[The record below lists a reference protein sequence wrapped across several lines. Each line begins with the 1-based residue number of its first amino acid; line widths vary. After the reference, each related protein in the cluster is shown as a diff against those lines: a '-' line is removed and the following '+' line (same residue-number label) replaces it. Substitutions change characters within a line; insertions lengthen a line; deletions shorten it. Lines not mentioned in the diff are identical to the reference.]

1 MIVALYARV
10 SSDRQRQ
17 EGTINSQVQ
26 QLREFAAAQKLPI
39 DDRHVYLDDGE
50 SGYYLDRPALD
61 RLRDAARDGLIDI
74 VLVQDPDRFSRKYA
88 YQVLLLEEFNRWG
101 ARVRFLKQ
109 PPPDSAEQKL
119 LVQIQGVISEY
130 ERARIMERTRRGR
143 LFLARRGI
151 PSSSRVPF
159 GYRYI
164 PRTRKEPARVEVDE
178 EAAKIVPQ
186 IYSWYVEEG
195 LSDRQIALR
204 LMDRK
209 VPPPKAPVCYWDP
222 TTVSY
227 ILKNDSYLGTWY
239 INRYKSEPRTGQASP
254 RIVERPREEWIP
266 ITLPCL
272 ISAQLFVRAQD
283 MRGCEGHQGPK
294 PMKYPETH
302 LLRRMVVCG
311 PCGRKMTCHNSM
323 PGGHRY
329 YWCRGTDPHRIKLKA
344 RCPYPTVSAPALDD
358 LVWSDIVSLL
368 TDPQLILSA
377 WREQNQVT
385 GKQKITDE
393 EIRKLKRQIVDGNNQ
408 RTRLLDAYEESAIEL
423 REFVVRRNAMDEKIA
438 KCQMKL
444 DVISTESKKGLSTAD
459 LTRNLDEVCRSL
471 SKGLQSMS
479 MGKKM
484 KLCRKLIEKVVT
496 NEHTVEIHYRFPVS
510 SNFNNKGEGHQS
522 FFPAGGT
529 AQTTKSPR
537 KQSAPQI
544 PLELPLDERRVAV
557 PVGAALAGLVEE
569 RRKVLPHHAVKSG
582 SFGLAPA
589 VGARQGPGGGT
600 LLALVGDGGQAKI
613 DPGRPRRRL
622 LFELHAPQRAARHVP
637 GSGFDM
643 SLKMQVRGRTR
654 PGRERPSARPRWIL
668 WGSPAIRRQ
677 EKTCISCLIDW
688 QMYIIY
694 RGISDRKGILA
705 WSFR

>member
-10 SSDRQRQ
+10 SSDRQKK

-26 QLREFAAAQKLPI
+26 ELREFAAAQKLPI

-74 VLVQDPDRFSRKYA
+74 LLVQDPDRFSRKYA

-101 ARVRFLKQ
+101 THVRFFKQ

-143 LFLARRGI
+143 LYLARQGI
-151 PSSSRVPF
+151 PSSSNVPY

-164 PRTRKEPARVEVDE
+164 PRTRKNPARVEVDE

-195 LSDRQIALR
+195 LSYRHISLR

-222 TTVSY
+222 STVSY

-239 INRYKSEPRTGQASP
+239 INRYKNEQRAGQARP
-254 RIVERPREEWIP
+254 RLVERPREEWIP

-272 ISAQLFVRAQD
+272 ISAEVFMRAQE
-283 MRGCEGHQGPK
+283 MRGREGHKGPK
-294 PMKYPETH
+294 PMKHPETH
-302 LLRRMVVCG
+302 LLRRLAVCG
-311 PCGRKMTCHNSM
+311 PCGRKMTCHYSM

-329 YWCRGTDPHRIKLKA
+329 YWCRGTDPHRVKHKA
-344 RCPYPTVSAPALDD
+344 HCPYPTVSAPGLDD
-358 LVWSDIVSLL
+358 LVWSDVVSLL

-377 WREQNQVT
+377 WREQNQIA
-385 GKQKITDE
+385 GRQKITDE
-393 EIRKLKRQIVDGNNQ
+393 EIRKLKQQIADGNNQ

-423 REFVVRRNAMDEKIA
+423 REFVVRRNAIDEKIA
-438 KCQMKL
+438 KFQMKL
-444 DVISTESKKGLSTAD
+444 DTISTESKKGLSTAD
-459 LTRNLDEVCRSL
+459 FKRNLDEVCRSL

-479 MGKKM
+479 MSEKM

-496 NEHTVEIHYRFPVS
+496 DKHAVEIHYRFPVS
-510 SNFNNKGEGHQS
+510 SNFNNNGERQKTLVPTRWTS
-522 FFPAGGT
+522 
-529 AQTTKSPR
+529 QTIKSPA
-537 KQSAPQI
+537 QYSASEE
-544 PLELPLDERRVAV
+544 PLELFLHEGRV
-557 PVGAALAGLVEE
+557 
-569 RRKVLPHHAVKSG
+569 S
-582 SFGLAPA
+582 
-589 VGARQGPGGGT
+589 
-600 LLALVGDGGQAKI
+600 
-613 DPGRPRRRL
+613 
-622 LFELHAPQRAARHVP
+622 
-637 GSGFDM
+637 
-643 SLKMQVRGRTR
+643 
-654 PGRERPSARPRWIL
+654 
-668 WGSPAIRRQ
+668 
-677 EKTCISCLIDW
+677 
-688 QMYIIY
+688 
-694 RGISDRKGILA
+694 
-705 WSFR
+705 